1 MDPYLC
7 FFQRIGFDNLIFFCC
22 RAGTSLVRCLHATLF
37 QWRFHQLCQSS
48 PTQGLKQLCRLT
60 PKLQILSQVDIPRVS
75 WNVRPCVPK
84 TRKGR
89 RGNAPRIWS
98 WHFGARQ
105 LRFWSPPPIQ
115 DRRANSWRA
124 LSCYCIICAGC
135 RDIETKPLSFRWL
148 EYGRWV
154 AVLRLPPLWSWKSL
168 KSFWQQQPWRFRQ
181 SPKKLS
187 LIPRQLGQAE
197 KPCDAARC
205 LLSHR
210 SVYWVYTMYPS
221 INSHRHLRGR
231 RRGRKRES
239 ARERERWRY
248 DTR

>member
-1 MDPYLC
+1 M
-7 FFQRIGFDNLIFFCC
+7 F
-22 RAGTSLVRCLHATLF
+22 
-37 QWRFHQLCQSS
+37 
-48 PTQGLKQLCRLT
+48 
-60 PKLQILSQVDIPRVS
+60 
-75 WNVRPCVPK
+75 RPCVPK

-89 RGNAPRIWS
+89 RGNAPTIWS
-98 WHFGARQ
+98 WPGGARQ
-105 LRFWSPPPIQ
+105 LRFWSPSPIQ

-124 LSCYCIICAGC
+124 FSCYCIICAGC

-187 LIPRQLGQAE
+187 LMPRQLGQAE
-197 KPCDAARC
+197 KPCDVPRC

-210 SVYWVYTMYPS
+210 SAYWCIRHVCIYQYTRAPS
-221 INSHRHLRGR
+221 GR
-231 RRGRKRES
+231 RRGRERES

-248 DTR
+248 TVDARPAGGGEGGSYTTFHSLTSLLIYVLTRAETETEKQRLRMR